1 MAVRVGGFF
10 RAVMLIALP
19 LALIAGILYFY
30 TQSFI
35 GDYGSIAR
43 EDALSRLKA
52 AERENQRLQNVMKE
66 KLHRNKGLR
75 QGSVDLDL
83 LDERA
88 REELGLIRADEVFLI
103 EE

>member
-1 MAVRVGGFF
+1 MAMRMGGFW
-10 RAVMLIALP
+10 RGVMLVVLP
-19 LALIAGILYFY
+19 LALMVGILYFY

-43 EDALSRLKA
+43 EDAITRLKL
-52 AERENQRLQNVMKE
+52 AERENQRLQNVMDE
-66 KLHRNKGLR
+66 KLKRNKGLR
-75 QGSVDLDL
+75 KGSVDLDL

-88 REELGLIRADEVFLI
+88 REELGLIRMDEVFLI